1 MSEKHLVAKIEKQK
15 IDLQESRKESRYLR
29 RRVEELSDSR
39 DSWKEKYHLS
49 QAKLA
54 RYERNSRVINSDAP
68 DLSGVKGHK
77 YTLKVITFS
86 VMLYVFAGCSF
97 RSVHKVLSCFQS
109 EYGLLLGD
117 LPSKTS
123 IENWVQ
129 KLGYSE
135 YTDSGI
141 YLYEGDYSI
150 IIDESMV
157 VGQQRMMIVLGID
170 AVKSDEKALCF
181 GTVRLLYIAVRP
193 SWNWEDVV
201 QLLDKVAEKMGKEPL
216 YVISDGGN
224 NLTKGIKGASL
235 KRIPDVGHQM
245 AKFVEQTYVNQD
257 LFKAF
262 TTAVAGVKF
271 REIMKGTAYLLP
283 PKQRTIARFMNLS
296 GIVDWAANILRVFS
310 KLSLVEQETF
320 SFLKD
325 FRELIK
331 ELAIVFEMTHKM
343 LKIIKNKGI
352 SYENIAQCIILGK
365 QYGARIPTILTDKM
379 TAYFKEIKDKLPDAT
394 TTWHASSDVL
404 ESLFGKY
411 KQIASPNK
419 LNGVTP
425 FVLSLCVYTNID
437 AHSKEMANQI
447 KFALENVSMADLKAW
462 KHNNL
467 IDNQVV
473 KRIKTLKK

>member
-1 MSEKHLVAKIEKQK
+1 MLEKHLVAKIDKKK

-29 RRVEELSDSR
+29 RQNKALSESR
-39 DSWKEKYHLS
+39 DMWKEKFHAS
-49 QAKLA
+49 QAKLTK
-54 RYERNSRVINSDAP
+54 YERNSRVVNSASP

-77 YTLKVITFS
+77 YMLKVITFS

-97 RSVHKVLSCFQS
+97 RSVHKVLGCLQT
-109 EYGLLLGD
+109 EYGLFSGD
-117 LPSKTS
+117 LPSKSS

-135 YTDSGI
+135 YSQSG
-141 YLYEGDYSI
+141 LDLFKGDYGI

-157 VGQQRMMIVLGID
+157 VGQQRMMIVLGVD
-170 AVKSDEKALCF
+170 AVKTDEKALCF
-181 GTVRLLYIAVRP
+181 GTVRLLYIAVKA

-201 QLLDKVAEKMGKEPL
+201 KLLDKVAEKMGKKPV
-216 YVISDGGN
+216 YSISDGGN
-224 NLTKGIKGASL
+224 NLTKGIKKAEL
-235 KRIPDVGHQM
+235 KRIPDVGHQI
-245 AKFVEQTYVNQD
+245 AKYVEHTYANQE

-296 GIVDWAANILRVFS
+296 GIVDWAVNILRVFGT
-310 KLSLVEQETF
+310 LSAVEQETF

-325 FRELIK
+325 FRQLIK
-331 ELAIVFEMTHKM
+331 ELETVFEMTHKM

-352 SYENIAQCIILGK
+352 SYENIAQCTILCK
-365 QYGARIPTILTDKM
+365 QYGTRIPTILTDKI
-379 TAYFKEIKDKLPDAT
+379 TAYFKETKDKLPDAT

-425 FVLSLCVYTNID
+425 FVLSLCVYTNFEP
-437 AHSKEMANQI
+437 HSKEMANQI
-447 KFALENVSMADLKAW
+447 KFALENVSMSDLKVW
-462 KHNNL
+462 KQSNL

-473 KRIKTLKK
+473 RRIKTLKK